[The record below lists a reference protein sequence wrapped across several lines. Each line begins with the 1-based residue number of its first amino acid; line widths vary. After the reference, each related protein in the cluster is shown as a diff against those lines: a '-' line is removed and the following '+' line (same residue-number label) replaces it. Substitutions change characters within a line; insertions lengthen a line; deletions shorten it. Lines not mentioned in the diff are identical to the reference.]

1 MKLLIK
7 NGRVIDPKSHT
18 DETLDI
24 LIDKKKIIDI
34 KPKINSKDA
43 RIIDASRLVVAP
55 GFIDMHTHL
64 REPGFEDKETIHTG
78 SLAAAE
84 GGFTTIACMPNT
96 SPVNDTRG
104 VTEYILSEAK
114 KHAVVNVLPI
124 AAITVGLKGE
134 ELTEMSDLC
143 SAGAV
148 AFSDDGEP
156 VSNSQ
161 TMRRALEYSKLLDTV
176 IIDHCEDKNLSASG
190 HMHEGYF
197 SYLYGVEGISDSSE
211 EVMVARDIILSEKAD
226 ADIHFAHISTKGS
239 VDLIRTAKKKNLKVT
254 AEVTPHHLVLTD
266 ESLQN
271 YDTNL
276 KMNPPLRSKEDVRA
290 LLAAVK
296 DGTIDIFATDHAP
309 HTSDEKA
316 VEFNFAPFGII
327 GLESAVPLLLDK
339 LVNKNI
345 ISLERFVQMMS
356 VSPAEIFGLKNKGKI
371 CIGADAD
378 LTILNLQ
385 KEIVIDANRFKSKSR
400 NCPFHGWKLKG
411 RPEMTIVAG
420 KIVYSS

>member
-7 NGRVIDPKSHT
+7 NGRVIDPSSHT

-24 LIDKKKIIDI
+24 LIDNKKIVDI
-34 KPKINSKDA
+34 KPKITSKDA
-43 RIIDASRLVVAP
+43 RIIDASRLVVTP

-64 REPGFEDKETIHTG
+64 REPGFEDKETIQTG
-78 SLAAAE
+78 SLAAAA

-134 ELTEMSDLC
+134 ELTEMSDLS

-156 VSNSQ
+156 VSNSHI
-161 TMRRALEYSKLLDTV
+161 MRRALEYSKFLDTV
-176 IIDHCEDKNLSASG
+176 IIDHCEDKNLSAQG
-190 HMHEGYF
+190 TMHEGYY
-197 SYLYGVEGISDSSE
+197 SYLYGVNGISDSSE

-226 ADIHFAHISTKGS
+226 TSLHLAHISTKGS
-239 VDLIRTAKKKNLKVT
+239 VDLIRNAKKKKLKVT

-276 KMNPPLRSKEDVRA
+276 KMKPPLRSNEDVQA

-296 DGTIDIFATDHAP
+296 DGTIDIIATDHAP

-316 VEFNFAPFGII
+316 VEFDFAPFGII
-327 GLESAVPLLLDK
+327 GLETVVPLLLDK
-339 LVNKNI
+339 LVHKNI

-356 VSPAEIFGLKNKGKI
+356 VSPAKIFGLANKGKI
-371 CIGADAD
+371 CKGADAD
-378 LTILNLQ
+378 LTILNLH
-385 KEIVIDANRFKSKSR
+385 KENIIDANTFKSKSR

-411 RPEMTIVAG
+411 EAVKTIVEG
-420 KIVYSS
+420 KIVSSN

>member
-7 NGRVIDPKSHT
+7 NGRVIDPSSHT
-18 DETLDI
+18 DSILDI
-24 LIDKKKIIDI
+24 LISKKKIIDI
-34 KPKINSKDA
+34 KPNISSDDA
-43 RIIDASRLVVAP
+43 QVIDAARLVVTP

-64 REPGFEDKETIHTG
+64 REPGFEDKETIQSG
-78 SLAAAE
+78 AFAAAA

-96 SPVNDTRG
+96 SPVNDTPG
-104 VTEYILSEAK
+104 VTEYIISEAK

-124 AAITVGLKGE
+124 AAITFGLKGE
-134 ELTEMSDLC
+134 KMTEMSDLS

-161 TMRRALEYSKLLDTV
+161 IMRQALEYSKLLDTV
-176 IIDHCEDKNLSASG
+176 IIDHCEDKNLSAQG
-190 HMHEGYF
+190 TINEGYY
-197 SYLYGVEGISDSSE
+197 SNQYGVKGIPDSSE
-211 EVMVARDIILSEKAD
+211 EIMIARDIILSEKAD
-226 ADIHFAHISTKGS
+226 AYIHLAHVSTKGS
-239 VDLIRTAKKKNLKVT
+239 VDLIRTAKKKKLKVT

-266 ESLQN
+266 KSLQN

-276 KMNPPLRSKEDVRA
+276 KMNPPLRGKEDVQA
-290 LLAAVK
+290 LISGVQ

-316 VEFNFAPFGII
+316 VEFDRAPFGII

-339 LVNKNI
+339 FIHKKI

-356 VSPAEIFGLKNKGKI
+356 MRPAEIFGLTNKGKI
-371 CIGADAD
+371 CVGADAD
-378 LTILNLQ
+378 LTILNLS
-385 KEIVIDANRFKSKSR
+385 KEIIIDKNTFKSKSR

-411 RPEMTIVAG
+411 KPEKTIVGG
-420 KIVYSS
+420 KVVFSS